1 VHARSDAFVHA
12 GEAEDTI
19 PPMAATIIHG
29 KAIAARVRAQV
40 AGDVAALVRA
50 GGHAPGLATVLVGED
65 PGSAVYVAG
74 KQRACAEVGM
84 TPYDERLPA
93 DATHEQV
100 AGRLQALNEDP
111 LVSGILLQLPLPD
124 HLQGTSLSGL
134 IDPRKDVDGLTPVN
148 AGLLS
153 QGQPGLR
160 PCTPLGVLELLASVD
175 ARLEGAEAVVVGR
188 SNLFGKPMA
197 QLLLEANAT
206 VTVCHSRTHDLRE
219 VCARADVLIAAVG
232 RPRLIE
238 RDFVK
243 PGAIVIDVGMNRLS
257 PEEAGTKSGL
267 VGDVDFA
274 AVSEL
279 ASAITPVPGG
289 VGPMTIAMLLRNTL
303 QAARTQSDHPPQRV
317 HGESVPG
324 RMGQA

>member
-1 VHARSDAFVHA
+1 
-12 GEAEDTI
+12 
-19 PPMAATIIHG
+19 MAATIIDG

-40 AGDVAALVRA
+40 AREVADLVEA
-50 GGHAPGLATVLVGED
+50 GGRAPGLATVLVGED
-65 PGSAVYVAG
+65 PASAVYVGG

-93 DATHEQV
+93 DATFEQV
-100 AGRLQALNEDP
+100 AGRLQALNDDP
-111 LVSGILLQLPLPD
+111 GVSGVLLQLPVPD
-124 HLQGTSLSGL
+124 HLEGPSLTGL
-134 IDPRKDVDGLTPVN
+134 IDPLKDVDGLTPVN

-153 QGQPGLR
+153 LGQPGLR
-160 PCTPLGVLELLASVD
+160 PCTPLGVLDLLASVD
-175 ARLEGAEAVVVGR
+175 AQLEGAEAVVVGR

-206 VTVCHSRTHDLRE
+206 VTICHSRTHDLRE

-257 PEEAGTKSGL
+257 AEEADRSKLDTPFGAHGGSSDRPASGL
-267 VGDVDFA
+267 VGDVDFET
-274 AVSEL
+274 VREV

-289 VGPMTIAMLLRNTL
+289 VGPMTIAMLLRNAL
-303 QAARTQSDHPPQRV
+303 RAARMQSDHPPRQASGEEGRV
-317 HGESVPG
+317 
-324 RMGQA
+324 

>member
-1 VHARSDAFVHA
+1 V
-12 GEAEDTI
+12 
-19 PPMAATIIHG
+19 AATIIDG

-40 AGDVAALVRA
+40 ASDVAALVEA
-50 GGHAPGLATVLVGED
+50 GGGAPGLATVLVGED
-65 PGSAVYVAG
+65 PASAVYVAG

-84 TPYDERLPA
+84 TPYDERLPI

-111 LVSGILLQLPLPD
+111 GVSGILLQLPLPG
-124 HLQGTSLSGL
+124 HLQGTSLTGL

-175 ARLEGAEAVVVGR
+175 AQLEGAEAVVVGR

-206 VTVCHSRTHDLRE
+206 VTVCHSRTRDLRE
-219 VCARADVLIAAVG
+219 VCARADVLIAAIG
-232 RPRLIE
+232 RPRLIA
-238 RDFVK
+238 RGFVK
-243 PGAIVIDVGMNRLS
+243 SGAIAIDVGMNRLS
-257 PEEAGTKSGL
+257 PQEAGTKSGL
-267 VGDVDFA
+267 VGDVDFE
-274 AVSEL
+274 AVNEV

-289 VGPMTIAMLLRNTL
+289 VGPMTIAMLLRNTF
-303 QAARTQSDHPPQRV
+303 QAARTQRDRLPKGV
-317 HGESVPG
+317 DGESMPG
-324 RMGQA
+324 RTGRA